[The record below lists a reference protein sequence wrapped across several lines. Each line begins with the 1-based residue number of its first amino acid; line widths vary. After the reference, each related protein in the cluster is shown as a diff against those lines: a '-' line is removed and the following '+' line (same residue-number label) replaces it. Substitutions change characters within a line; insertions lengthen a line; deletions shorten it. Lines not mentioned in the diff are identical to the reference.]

1 MVVSAV
7 VTLSVVGAGC
17 KKKQEKGGAG
27 GGGGG
32 AGGGK
37 APGSGPGTATGGTAG
52 ATGAAGACVTR
63 LVSGAGD
70 VTLTTACGAV
80 ALEGDVVID
89 GRLTIEPGVTITAGK
104 DARLTVGDAAA
115 GSLLA
120 SGAAEQPIT
129 FTSADKQPGAWQG
142 VVLGASNS
150 GSVLRHVVLEFA
162 GRDDGASLSID
173 GEAATV
179 QDSSFRDGKGFGL
192 RVGGEQRLAAP
203 IQGCSFERLS
213 GGAMRVTGDVLPWL
227 GENRHGDATPIAVGD
242 GNAHRDATL
251 SAGHYLLLGDVGVE
265 RTLPEQA
272 PPVLTIPA
280 GTLIESV
287 PGAELAVGYGE
298 LGTLRILGTVDK
310 PVRLG
315 AADQKPGGWTGVRLY
330 DGARAVDLQHVI
342 ISFAESSASEG
353 AIQVRGAAAGT
364 LDDITFENI
373 TGAGVSLPKA
383 SAVTASN
390 LHGGK
395 PALLQAKK

>member
-1 MVVSAV
+1 MAVAVSAV
-7 VTLSVVGAGC
+7 VTLSVVAAGC

-27 GGGGG
+27 GG
-32 AGGGK
+32 AGSGK
-37 APGSGPGTATGGTAG
+37 GPGSATGTGTG
-52 ATGAAGACVTR
+52 TGGCVTR
-63 LVSGAGD
+63 LVSGVGD
-70 VTLTTACGAV
+70 ITLTAACGGV
-80 ALEGDVVID
+80 ALDGEVVID
-89 GRLTIEPGVTITAGK
+89 GKLTIEPGVTITAGK
-104 DARLTVGDAAA
+104 DARLTIGDAAT

-120 SGAAEQPIT
+120 SGTADQPIT

-142 VVLGASNS
+142 VVLGASNG
-150 GSVLRHVVLEFA
+150 GSLLKHVVLEFA
-162 GRDDGASLSID
+162 GRDDGASLIID

-179 QDSSFRDGKGFGL
+179 QDATFRDGKGFGL
-192 RVGGEQRLAAP
+192 RVGGEQRLSAP

-213 GGAMRVTGDVLPWL
+213 GGAMRITGDVLPWL

-265 RTLPEQA
+265 RTLSEQA

-298 LGTLRILGTVDK
+298 LGTLRILGTADK

-330 DGARAVDLQHVI
+330 DGARAVELQHVI

-353 AIQVRGAAAGT
+353 AVQVRGAAAGT
-364 LDDITFENI
+364 LDSISFENI
-373 TGAGVSLPKA
+373 AGAGVSLPKA
-383 SAVTASN
+383 SAVTAKN
-390 LHGGK
+390 LQGGK
-395 PALLQAKK
+395 PPLLQAKK

>member
-1 MVVSAV
+1 MAVAASAA
-7 VTLSVVGAGC
+7 VTLGVVAAGC

-27 GGGGG
+27 GAGGGGGGGAGAGSGSGPGSGGGGG
-32 AGGGK
+32 AGG
-37 APGSGPGTATGGTAG
+37 
-52 ATGAAGACVTR
+52 CVTR
-63 LVSGAGD
+63 LVSGVGD
-70 VTLTTACGAV
+70 VTLSAACGGV
-80 ALEGDVVID
+80 TLEGEVVVD
-89 GRLTIEPGVTITAGK
+89 GKLTIEPGVTITAGK
-104 DARLTVGDAAA
+104 DARLTVGDAAV

-120 SGAAEQPIT
+120 SGTAEQSIT

-150 GSVLRHVVLEFA
+150 GSLLKHVVLEFA

-179 QDSSFRDGKGFGL
+179 QDCSFRDGKGFGL
-192 RVGGEQRLAAP
+192 RVGGEQRLSAP

-227 GENRHGDATPIAVGD
+227 GDNRHGDATPIAVGD

-298 LGTLRILGTVDK
+298 LGTLRILGTADK

-330 DGARAVDLQHVI
+330 DGARASELQHVV

-364 LDDITFENI
+364 LDAITFENI
-373 TGAGVSLPKA
+373 TGAGVSLPKG
-383 SAVTASN
+383 SAVTANN
-390 LHGGK
+390 LQGGK

>member
-1 MVVSAV
+1 MSAG
-7 VTLSVVGAGC
+7 VTLSVVAAGC
-17 KKKQEKGGAG
+17 KKKQEKSG
-27 GGGGG
+27 GGGGT
-32 AGGGK
+32 
-37 APGSGPGTATGGTAG
+37 GSGKGPGADPGTGTGG
-52 ATGAAGACVTR
+52 GAAGGCVTR
-63 LVSGAGD
+63 LVSGVGD
-70 VTLTTACGAV
+70 VTLTAACGGV
-80 ALEGDVVID
+80 ALEGEVVVD
-89 GRLTIEPGVTITAGK
+89 GKLTIEPGVTITAGK
-104 DARLTVGDAAA
+104 DARLTVGDAVA

-120 SGAAEQPIT
+120 SAAADKPIT

-142 VVLGASNS
+142 VVLGAMNS
-150 GSVLRHVVLEFA
+150 GSTLKHVVLEFA
-162 GRDDGASLSID
+162 GRDDGASLIID

-192 RVGGEQRLAAP
+192 RVGGEQRLGAP

-213 GGAMRVTGDVLPWL
+213 GGAMRITGDVLPWL

-251 SAGHYLLLGDVGVE
+251 GAGHYLLLGDVGVE

-298 LGTLRILGTVDK
+298 LGTLRILGTAEK

-330 DGARAVDLQHVI
+330 DGARAVDVQHVI

-364 LDDITFENI
+364 LDSITFENI
-373 TGAGVSLPKA
+373 AGAGVSLPKA
-383 SAVTASN
+383 SAVTATN
-390 LHGGK
+390 LQGGK